1 MKCWYIFCKKD
12 KLQPKLK
19 QTMRM
24 FLTILM
30 ALSLFSISL
39 NAQFL
44 TNPTK
49 DNTLVVEGVAILKEI
64 PKDIFVLITVKS
76 KSEDYSECQDMLL
89 KRMEIV
95 KSSILKQNISK
106 DLLKMTEISINE
118 NKEYIDGRQEKIGF
132 FGTITLTIETLFSP
146 EFANKLLTALK
157 IELVEYNIKF
167 KLSEDQKTKLRHDA
181 IVLAVEDAKEKAI
194 LLANSSNIK
203 LDKINSISYLDDGYV
218 FNQDRDIVREEILP
232 AQEVFMMVEGPGNS
246 TSIDFNPKEIGIYK
260 SVQIEWKIDEK

>member
-1 MKCWYIFCKKD
+1 
-12 KLQPKLK
+12 
-19 QTMRM
+19 MRTI
-24 FLTILM
+24 LTILM

-44 TNPTK
+44 TTPAK

-64 PKDIFVLITVKS
+64 PKNIFVFITVKS
-76 KSEDYSECQDMLL
+76 ESKDYSECQDMLL

-95 KSSILKQNISK
+95 KSSILKQSISK
-106 DLLKMTEISINE
+106 DLLKTTEISINE
-118 NKEYIDGRQEKIGF
+118 TKEYIDGKQEKIGF
-132 FGTITLTIETLFSP
+132 SGTITLTIETLFSP

-157 IELVEYNIKF
+157 IDLVEYSVKF
-167 KLSEDQKTKLRHDA
+167 TLSEDQKTKLRHDA
-181 IVLAVEDAKEKAI
+181 IIMAVEDAKEKAI

-203 LDKINSISYLDDGYV
+203 LNRINSITYLDERYV
-218 FNQDRDIVREEILP
+218 FYQDSDIVREEILP
-232 AQEVFMMVEGPGNS
+232 RQEVFMMAEASGNS